1 MMKWYANLK
10 IHAKLGV
17 GFSLIILMVIVI
29 VLSVFGLAMMANNNF
44 TYLETYP
51 RTRRMQLNE
60 MTIHFRTAQNYLF
73 EMSAHGS
80 ELDAHINQFS
90 QSIEEELNG
99 FFAIAEKYRI
109 SINDDPRLDQYPEEV
124 SFHLAGINRIEQ
136 LANQWRTEVV
146 PDVINAHQNGLH
158 DLAGQAITLYEH
170 ISDQLIKD
178 LYGLKETTAQAINRS
193 ATETTEFAFRLI
205 YYILGVTLFVITI
218 TIVLMIIMT
227 RSLAVPIKK
236 LAGVV
241 NNMAEGDLSF
251 NLDHANISKDEV
263 GELTISIATMAG
275 AVIKLSD
282 DLRVLS
288 SSFNQK
294 GEIDAKI
301 DDSQYLGTYKEV
313 AASVNELMGL
323 ILQDIPMFLDTLNA
337 FNEGNFNVE
346 IPSLPGKRAVM
357 TETLSGF
364 RDNMQSIT
372 ADIGGLAIAAADG
385 KLDVLIDADKYKGD
399 WTGLVSSL
407 NNLVTAVAEPLT
419 AIEFSLNEMKEGN
432 FENAE
437 ILTTFKGTFE
447 NVKNAVNTSGGTTL
461 LYISEI
467 TEILE
472 LMARGDLTSSIKRDY
487 IGSYAPI
494 KTALNT
500 ILESL
505 NSIMSDIKATV
516 DQLAI
521 RANQMSTSATHLA
534 DGATR
539 QSAAV
544 EELSSSLALIH
555 EKATQA
561 SDNATIANQSTN
573 RSQEFAAQGGAT
585 VKSMSDTMDAVK
597 ESNTDIS
604 KIIDVITN
612 IAFQTNL
619 LALNA
624 SVEAARAGEHG
635 KGFSVVADEVRTL
648 AGRSQQSA
656 SDTGAIIE
664 ENNKNVEEGV
674 RAAAEVVESFDT
686 ISNNISDITTLISQ
700 IADISVEQL
709 DSISNINTSV
719 SEISGVVSN
728 TSSTAKES
736 ETASQELNSQAEM
749 LKQKVAFFKIR

>member
-1 MMKWYANLK
+1 MKWYANLK
-10 IHAKLGV
+10 IRAKLGV
-17 GFSLIILMVIVI
+17 GFSLIIFMVIAI
-29 VLSVFGLAMMANNNF
+29 VAGVFGLAMMANNNF
-44 TYLETYP
+44 TYLEAYP
-51 RTRRMQLNE
+51 RARRMQLNE

-73 EMSAHGS
+73 EMSSHGL
-80 ELDAHINQFS
+80 ELDAHIDRFN
-90 QSIEEELNG
+90 QSIEEEMSNFL
-99 FFAIAEKYRI
+99 AVAEYYRV
-109 SINDDPRLDQYPEEV
+109 SINVDPRLSQYPEDV
-124 SFHLAGINRIEQ
+124 SFHLSEISQIEQ
-136 LANQWRTEVV
+136 LANQWRVEIAA
-146 PDVINAHQNGLH
+146 PVIDAHRNGLH
-158 DLAGQAITLYEH
+158 DLAGTIITRYAQ
-170 ISDQLIKD
+170 ISNQLID
-178 LYGLKETTAQAINRS
+178 NLNELKMVTTEAINKS
-193 ATETTEFAFRLI
+193 ATETTEFAFQLI
-205 YYILGVTLFVITI
+205 YLIIGITLFVIAL
-218 TIVLMIIMT
+218 TIVFMLIMT
-227 RSLAVPIKK
+227 RSLAVPIKR

-241 NNMAEGDLSF
+241 NDMAEGKLNV
-251 NLDHANISKDEV
+251 NLDRSNITKDEV
-263 GELTISIATMAG
+263 GELTLSIAAMAG

-301 DDSQYLGTYKEV
+301 DDSQYMGTYKEV

-323 ILQDIPMFLDTLNA
+323 ILQDIPMFLGTLNA

-357 TETLSGF
+357 TQTLSGF

-372 ADIGGLAIAAADG
+372 ADIGGLAAAATDG
-385 KLDVLIDADKYKGD
+385 KLDVRIDADKYKGD
-399 WTGLVSSL
+399 WTGLVRSL
-407 NNLVTAVAEPLT
+407 NNLVTSVAEPLT

-437 ILTTFKGTFE
+437 ILKTFKGTFE
-447 NVKNAVNTSGGTTL
+447 NVKDAVNSSGETTL

-467 TEILE
+467 TNVLE
-472 LMARGDLTSSIKRDY
+472 NMAQGDLTSSIQRDY

-494 KTALNT
+494 KVALTT

-505 NSIMSDIKATV
+505 NSTMSDIKSTV
-516 DQLAI
+516 DQVAI
-521 RANQMSTSATHLA
+521 GAKQMSANATHLA

-561 SDNATIANQSTN
+561 SDNATAANQSTN
-573 RSQEFAAQGGAT
+573 RSQEFAAQGGST
-585 VKSMSDTMDAVK
+585 VKSMSDTMNAVK
-597 ESNTDIS
+597 SSNTDIS

-635 KGFSVVADEVRTL
+635 KGFSVVAEEVRTL

-656 SDTGAIIE
+656 SDTGAIIQ

-674 RAAAEVVESFDT
+674 RAAAEVVDSFET
-686 ISNNISDITTLISQ
+686 ISNNISDISRLISQ
-700 IADISVEQL
+700 IADISIEQL
-709 DSISNINTSV
+709 DSISDINISV
-719 SEISGVVSN
+719 SEISGVVAN

-736 ETASQELNSQAEM
+736 AEASQELNSQAEM
-749 LKQKVAFFKIR
+749 LRQKVAFFRIR